1 MNRLALP
8 GIALAGALVG
18 GIVVWGGTRASDT
31 VRIEGIVHDYI
42 LDHPEILP
50 QAIQKLQE
58 RESGKAVAAV
68 GPDITKP
75 YGSAVAG
82 NPQGDVTLVEYF
94 DYNCGYCRASLPL
107 IDQLIARDPKLKV
120 VFRDLPILAP
130 SSADAARASLIAA
143 QQGKFAGFHK
153 ALYAAGP
160 VSDATI
166 AATAAATG
174 VDLARGDVKAA
185 DAEIARNMADMRALG
200 ITGTPSWV
208 VGNRMLTGALPIA
221 EIEKAIAAARG
232 A

>member
-1 MNRLALP
+1 MSRLLLP
-8 GIALAGALVG
+8 GVALAGALIG
-18 GIVVWGGTRASDT
+18 GLVVWGADQASDT
-31 VRIEGIVHDYI
+31 ARIEGIVHDYI

-68 GPDITKP
+68 GSDITKP

-120 VFRDLPILAP
+120 VFRELPILAP
-130 SSADAARASLIAA
+130 SSTAAARASLIAA
-143 QQGKFAGFHK
+143 QQGKFAAFHK

-174 VDLARGDVKAA
+174 VDMARGDVKAA
-185 DAEIARNMADMRALG
+185 DAEIARNMADMRTLG
-200 ITGTPSWV
+200 ITGTPSWI
-208 VGNRMLTGALPIA
+208 VGNRMLTGALPIE

-232 A
+232 K

>member
-1 MNRLALP
+1 MNRLVLP

-18 GIVVWGGTRASDT
+18 GLVVWGTDRATDT
-31 VRIEGIVHDYI
+31 ARVEAIVHDYI
-42 LDHPEILP
+42 LEHPEILP

-68 GPDITKP
+68 GSNITKP

-82 NPQGDVTLVEYF
+82 NPKGDVTLVEYF

-107 IDQLIARDPKLKV
+107 IDQMIARDPKLRV
-120 VFRDLPILAP
+120 VFRDYPILAP
-130 SSADAARASLIAA
+130 SSAAAARASLVAA
-143 QQGKFAGFHK
+143 QQGKFAAFHK

-166 AATAAATG
+166 AATLAATG
-174 VDLARGDVKAA
+174 VDMARGDLTAA
-185 DAEIARNMADMRALG
+185 DAEIARNAADARALG
-200 ITGTPSWV
+200 MTGTPSWV
-208 VGNRMLTGALPIA
+208 VGDRMLTGALPVA
-221 EIEKAIAAARG
+221 ELEKAIAAARG